1 MITTPL
7 LPRPVSL
14 FTDHIE
20 AKFGKIQHYTFSEDS
35 PRFWEDES
43 VVLFVKSGSGRI
55 DINGKMY
62 PLSCGSICMLHE
74 IHIFR
79 ILPDLGHPLEMDA
92 IILITCENGYMDIIS
107 QKTPE
112 RSALIYNLCPCKQLS
127 SELYDEVQ
135 TIFESYRRESES
147 ALPFRHYLQL
157 CLRQELLYLYYF
169 YVPPVKSDLSAH
181 LDDGRILGARVLTH
195 LFSHSSTID
204 SAACVARRFSVSHQY
219 LNIELQKFCGES
231 FQNVLHRA
239 KISTACTIFLRN
251 LTIKEIAKYSG
262 FASLSS
268 FYRTFESQ
276 KKCTPEEY
284 KRKLSVLCNCSIQ
297 TTNQTLVEISRY
309 VCENFQSP
317 ITVKS
322 CAEALFLPVS
332 AIENSIR
339 CFHGNT
345 VSFNKYVRSFRMRY
359 AESLL
364 TVSDMHVCDVA
375 IEAGFNSPHTF
386 TRFFK
391 QLYGVTPSQ
400 YRKEAKEHAPE

>member
-20 AKFGKIQHYTFSEDS
+20 TKFGKIQHYTFSEDS

-204 SAACVARRFSVSHQY
+204 SAASVARRFSVSHQY

-345 VSFNKYVRSFRMRY
+345 VSFNK
-359 AESLL
+359 
-364 TVSDMHVCDVA
+364 
-375 IEAGFNSPHTF
+375 
-386 TRFFK
+386 
-391 QLYGVTPSQ
+391 
-400 YRKEAKEHAPE
+400 AKNGNKPNQKM

>member
-7 LPRPVSL
+7 MSKPVSL

-20 AKFGKIQHYTFSEDS
+20 AKFGRIQHYTFSEAS

-55 DINGKMY
+55 DINGKTY
-62 PLSCGSICMLHE
+62 PLSRGSICMLHE

-79 ILPDLGHPLEMDA
+79 IMPDEGQPLEVDA

-127 SELYDEVQ
+127 TDLFEEVQ
-135 TIFESYRRESES
+135 NIFRSYQEESDNP
-147 ALPFRHYLQL
+147 LPFRHYLQL
-157 CLRQELLYLYYF
+157 CQRQELLYLYYF
-169 YVPPVKSDLSAH
+169 YVPPVKPELADLPDSEH
-181 LDDGRILGARVLTH
+181 LLGSRVLIY
-195 LFSHSSTID
+195 LFNYGSTID
-204 SAACVARRFSVSHQY
+204 SAASVARHFSVSHQY
-219 LNIELQKFCGES
+219 LNIELQKFCGKS
-231 FQNVLHRA
+231 FQSVLRRA

-262 FASLSS
+262 FSSLSS

-284 KRKLSVLCNCSIQ
+284 RRKLSVLCNCSIQ

-322 CAEALFLPVS
+322 CAEALYLPVS
-332 AIENSIR
+332 AIENSIHS
-339 CFHGNT
+339 FHGDN

-375 IEAGFNSPHTF
+375 IEAGFNSTHTF
-386 TRFFK
+386 IRFFK
-391 QLYGVTPSQ
+391 QFHGITPSQ
-400 YRKEAKEHAPE
+400 YRKEAKTHAPE